1 MRISDWSSDV
11 CSSDL
16 LGVMDEFSFFNA
28 AWEDIDELVDT
39 RLDDIGGPHS
49 HSNYP
54 WGWAQAG
61 NSPLRW
67 YKQNT
72 YGGGVRDPLIVHWPN
87 GIDAR
92 GERREQFFHV
102 GDITPTILQL
112 TGARMHDQP
121 HGVPQI
127 PLHGASIAPT
137 FARAEKRLGGDG
149 VRMCET
155 RG

>member
-1 MRISDWSSDV
+1 MVLSDNGASREGGP
-11 CSSDL
+11 

-28 AWEDIDELVDT
+28 AWEDIDELVAT

-72 YGGGVRDPLIVHWPN
+72 YGGGVRDPLVVHWPN
-87 GIDAR
+87 R
-92 GERREQFFHV
+92 SEEH
-102 GDITPTILQL
+102 TSELQSL
-112 TGARMHDQP
+112 MRISYAVFCLKKKKTLEMH
-121 HGVPQI
+121 
-127 PLHGASIAPT
+127 
-137 FARAEKRLGGDG
+137 
-149 VRMCET
+149 
-155 RG
+155 

>member
-1 MRISDWSSDV
+1 MVLSDNGASREGGP
-11 CSSDL
+11 

-28 AWEDIDELVDT
+28 AWEDIDELVAT

-72 YGGGVRDPLIVHWPN
+72 YGAGVRAPLLVHWPN

-92 GERREQFFHV
+92 GERRDHFFHGV
-102 GDITPTILQL
+102 ETTPPLPQPNRPAHPRPP
-112 TGARMHDQP
+112 TGAPPIPP
-121 HGVPQI
+121 HP
-127 PLHGASIAPT
+127 
-137 FARAEKRLGGDG
+137 
-149 VRMCET
+149 
-155 RG
+155 